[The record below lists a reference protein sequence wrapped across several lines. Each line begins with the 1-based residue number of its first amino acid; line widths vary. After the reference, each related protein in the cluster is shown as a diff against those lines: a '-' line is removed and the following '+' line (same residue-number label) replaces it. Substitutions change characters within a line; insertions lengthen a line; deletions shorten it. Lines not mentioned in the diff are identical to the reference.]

1 MTFEQAFKRIKTKFA
16 NVDASK
22 LQDMA
27 LQITF
32 SDEDCGGTFYAAV
45 RGGVLEVEPYDYRDN
60 DAVIDASRAAIA
72 SVLDGKTTAEKEIEK
87 GTITVKG
94 NLEKAAEFKDAI
106 KAPVKKAAPR
116 KSAEKK
122 AEPKKSTAKKSAP
135 KKTVKKAETKA
146 AAKTEPKKT
155 AVKAET
161 KKAEPKKTAA
171 KAEPK
176 KAEPEKAPAKAEEST
191 AVKETAKKT
200 PAKKTADKTVK

>member
-60 DAVIDASRAAIA
+60 DAVIDASRAAIS
-72 SVLDGKTTAEKEIEK
+72 SVLDGKTAAEKEIEK

-94 NLEKAAEFKDAI
+94 NLEKAAEFKNAI
-106 KAPVKKAAPR
+106 KAPVKKAALG

-122 AEPKKSTAKKSAP
+122 AETKSAAKKSAP
-135 KKTVKKAETKA
+135 KKPVKKAETKSA
-146 AAKTEPKKT
+146 AKTAPKKTAIKAETKKTEPKK
-155 AVKAET
+155 A
-161 KKAEPKKTAA
+161 PA

-176 KAEPEKAPAKAEEST
+176 KAEPKKAPAKAEEST

-200 PAKKTADKTVK
+200 TTRKTADKTVK

>member
-60 DAVIDASRAAIA
+60 DAVIDASRAAIS
-72 SVLDGKTTAEKEIEK
+72 SVLGGKTTAEKEIEK

-94 NLEKAAEFKDAI
+94 NLEKAAEFKNAI
-106 KAPVKKAAPR
+106 KAPVKKAALG
-116 KSAEKK
+116 KSSEKK
-122 AEPKKSTAKKSAP
+122 AETKSAAKKSAP
-135 KKTVKKAETKA
+135 KKPVKKAETKSA
-146 AAKTEPKKT
+146 AKTAPKKTAIKAETKKTEPKK
-155 AVKAET
+155 A
-161 KKAEPKKTAA
+161 PA

-176 KAEPEKAPAKAEEST
+176 KAEPKKAPAKAEEST

-200 PAKKTADKTVK
+200 TTRKTADKTVK